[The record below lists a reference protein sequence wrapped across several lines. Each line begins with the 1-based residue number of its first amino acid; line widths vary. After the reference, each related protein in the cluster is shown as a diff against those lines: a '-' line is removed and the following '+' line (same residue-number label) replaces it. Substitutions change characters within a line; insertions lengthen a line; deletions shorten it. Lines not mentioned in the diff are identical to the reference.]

1 MRTIIDFGKSLPT
14 SFSQSASLSVIS
26 VPDSMILG
34 QFGVNVGTNGSV
46 QLQATVGLQNSG
58 ISASDVILTI
68 KRNGMNIYMIR
79 SSSPVDHLFDAVSI
93 AYVDTGIPAGY
104 TAYALTVS
112 SISSVNPPSVIGP
125 IIFSGLSIV

>member
-1 MRTIIDFGKSLPT
+1 MTTIIDFGKSLPT
-14 SFSQSASLSVIS
+14 SFSQSASLPVLS
-26 VPDSMILG
+26 VPGSTILG
-34 QFGVNVGTNGSV
+34 QFGVNVATNGAV

-58 ISASDVILTI
+58 ITSSDIIFTI
-68 KRNGMNIYMIR
+68 SRNAMNICSIR
-79 SSSPVDHLFDAVSI
+79 SSSPVNHLFDAVSI
-93 AYVDTGIPAGY
+93 AYVDTGIPVGY